1 LNRLNVIIIRLHCSS
16 LSFSK
21 KFFESY
27 PTFSVLTNLTSSS
40 SSKARTAT
48 AATTATTAT
57 SAKAKATT
65 ATTATSAKAKATTTA
80 AVATSTAAKA
90 AATATKRKPTEEPTE
105 NPPYLL
111 PSYAQ
116 RQRVGNPTTSFHN
129 TLPNSEGARNRV
141 DRRKT
146 YAGAHPIH
154 VNNNTSE
161 TVPPTLQAQNAATG

>member
-1 LNRLNVIIIRLHCSS
+1 MLIIILLEEILRVVSN
-16 LSFSK
+16 
-21 KFFESY
+21 Y

-116 RQRVGNPTTSFHN
+116 RQRVGK
-129 TLPNSEGARNRV
+129 TLPHPSTTPCKNSEGARNRV